1 MRRILSEHML
11 AGTTKENLK
20 DFAAFAKK
28 SFEELSPDTIAKCF
42 ASWDTRRKDLIA
54 AEGGPT
60 DW

>member
-1 MRRILSEHML
+1 ML